1 MGYLLGN
8 NDLTAV
14 VVVAGIAA
22 FVLCYWIRTHYT
34 HKYKNKIK

>member
-22 FVLCYWIRTHYT
+22 FVLYYWVG
-34 HKYKNKIK
+34 